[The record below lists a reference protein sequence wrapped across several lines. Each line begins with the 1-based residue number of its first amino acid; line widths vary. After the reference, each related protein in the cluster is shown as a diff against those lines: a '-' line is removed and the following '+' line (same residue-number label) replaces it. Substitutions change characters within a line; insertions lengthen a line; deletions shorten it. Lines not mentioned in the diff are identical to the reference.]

1 MTLVKFQPFP
11 TPKTT
16 PFHLFNSMF
25 DRSIADFMGHDGLPN
40 HQPSVNVLETEHAF
54 HLELAAPGFD
64 KSEFSARV
72 ENDQLI
78 VEGKRE
84 VAADQTEKRYT
95 RREFQVNS
103 FQRMFKLP
111 KTVNQDAV
119 QATYENGILK
129 IALGKKEVAKPV
141 QKTIE
146 IA

>member
-1 MTLVKFQPFP
+1 MTLLKFQPVSA
-11 TPKTT
+11 PKAT
-16 PFHLFNSMF
+16 PFNLFNTMF
-25 DRSIADFMGHDGLPN
+25 DRSIADFMGHDGLTN
-40 HQPSVNVLETEHAF
+40 YQPSVNVVETENAF

-72 ENDQLI
+72 ENDQLV

-84 VAADQTEKRYT
+84 AVAEQTEKRYT
-95 RREFQVNS
+95 RREFQVAS
-103 FQRMFKLP
+103 FQRKFKLP

-119 QATYENGILK
+119 QATYENGVLK
-129 IALGKKEVAKPV
+129 ITLDKKAEAKPL